1 MECRI
6 SEKAVHVPVRLR
18 RSTNR
23 HHLLNPRLFFLQHL
37 TLEYRTFISSRF
49 HGSDEY
55 NMRKKKKEKSLS
67 TNRRS
72 VPFFFFFFFFFF
84 CWTII
89 IEFVLTKPQN
99 VSFRR
104 RKGKRKEMQKTKKK
118 NKNWFR
124 VLSTCTYL
132 RWAIQPER
140 PDTFLGAAL
149 EE

>member
-1 MECRI
+1 MLEVECRI

-55 NMRKKKKEKSLS
+55 NIRKKKKEKSLS

-84 CWTII
+84 LLNYYNRVRAH
-89 IEFVLTKPQN
+89 EAA
-99 VSFRR
+99 
-104 RKGKRKEMQKTKKK
+104 KR
-118 NKNWFR
+118 FI
-124 VLSTCTYL
+124 S
-132 RWAIQPER
+132 
-140 PDTFLGAAL
+140 
-149 EE
+149 